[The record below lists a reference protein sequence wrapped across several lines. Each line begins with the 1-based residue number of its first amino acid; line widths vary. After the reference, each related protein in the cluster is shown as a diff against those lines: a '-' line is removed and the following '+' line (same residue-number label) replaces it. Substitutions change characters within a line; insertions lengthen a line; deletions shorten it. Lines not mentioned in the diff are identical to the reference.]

1 MSQAS
6 GTDFWSARL
15 RRIRERLHGER
26 LGGLLVSHPPDLRY
40 LSGFTGSSGI
50 LLIEPGLATLFTDF
64 RYREQA
70 QAEIGPAIS
79 LQIASDGLFECL
91 SRRLD
96 ELPAGSRIGFDP
108 ATTTVRD
115 RQELDRRCGTAIWDA
130 LEGAVAELRAVKDG
144 REIESIEAAVRL
156 AEGALEAVLASIH
169 PGVTEQQVAAD
180 LVHALRSAG
189 SGPLPFEP
197 IVASGPRSAL
207 PHATPAP
214 REVRSG
220 ELLLLDFGARLDGYC
235 SDLTRVC
242 VVGRAQEWQREVHAA
257 VREACRKGVEA
268 AGPGALAS
276 EVDGAAREH
285 LASLGLAEYFGH
297 STGHGI
303 GLEVHEAP
311 RLHWRESSPLE
322 AGNVVT
328 VEPGVYLPGRGGI
341 RIEQDVVIEAG
352 GRRVLGGATTDLM
365 EI

>member
-1 MSQAS
+1 MRPGS
-6 GTDFWSARL
+6 GSELRSARL
-15 RRIRERLHGER
+15 RRIRDRLHSEK

-40 LSGFTGSSGI
+40 LSGFTGSSGS

-70 QAEIGPAIS
+70 QSEIGPGIS
-79 LQIASDGLFECL
+79 LAIASDGLFEAL
-91 SRRLD
+91 SRRLE
-96 ELPAGSRIGFDP
+96 ELPPGSRIGFDP

-115 RQELDRRCGTAIWDA
+115 RQELGRRCGTAIWDA
-130 LEGAVAELRAVKDG
+130 LEGAVADLRAVKDV

-156 AEGALEAVLASIH
+156 AEDALEAVLASIR
-169 PGVTEQQVAAD
+169 PGVTERQIAAD

-207 PHATPAP
+207 PHATPVS

-235 SDLTRVC
+235 SDLTRVF
-242 VVGRAQEWQREVHAA
+242 VVGRSQQWQREVHAA
-257 VREACRKGVEA
+257 VQEACLKGIES

-276 EVDGAAREH
+276 EVDDAVRHH
-285 LASLGLAEYFGH
+285 LAELGLAEHFGH

-311 RLHWRESSPLE
+311 RLHWREASPLE

-328 VEPGVYLPGRGGI
+328 IEPGVYLPGRGGI

-352 GRRVLGGATTDLM
+352 GRRVLGASSTDLL

>member
-1 MSQAS
+1 MSPGGES
-6 GTDFWSARL
+6 DIRGVRL

-64 RYREQA
+64 RYEQ
-70 QAEIGPAIS
+70 QAKAELGPAVS
-79 LQIASDGLFECL
+79 LEIASDGLFESL

-96 ELPAGSRIGFDP
+96 ELPPGSRIGFDP

-115 RQELDRRCGTAIWDA
+115 RQELGRLCGTAIWDS
-130 LEGAVAELRAVKDG
+130 LEGAVAELRAVKDAT
-144 REIESIEAAVRL
+144 EIESIEAAVLL
-156 AEGALEAVLASIH
+156 AERALEALLASIR
-169 PGVTEQQVAAD
+169 PGVTEQQIAAD

-207 PHATPAP
+207 PHASAGP
-214 REVRSG
+214 RELRTG

-235 SDLTRVC
+235 SDLTRVI
-242 VVGRAQEWQREVHAA
+242 VVGKSQQWQRDIHAA
-257 VREACRKGVEA
+257 VHEACRRGIAA
-268 AGPGALAS
+268 AGPDALAS
-276 EVDGAAREH
+276 EVDGAARDH
-285 LASLGLAEYFGH
+285 LAELGLAEWFGH

-311 RLHWRESSPLE
+311 RLHWRESSPLK

-328 VEPGVYLPGRGGI
+328 IEPGVYLPGQGGV

-352 GRRVLGGATTDLM
+352 GRRVLGRSTTDL
-365 EI
+365 IQI